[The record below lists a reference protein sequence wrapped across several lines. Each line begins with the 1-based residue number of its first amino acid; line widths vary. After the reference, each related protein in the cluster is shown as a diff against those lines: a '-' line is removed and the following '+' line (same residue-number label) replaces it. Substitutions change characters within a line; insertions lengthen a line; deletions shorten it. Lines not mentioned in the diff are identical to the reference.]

1 MKFGADFRRY
11 QRNFYQSQATA
22 GLFLFSGQFAQNLQT
37 GAARNV
43 MADLLL
49 GLPVY
54 RQEDGLPDEDR
65 TLGRTWRIHS
75 G

>member
-1 MKFGADFRRY
+1 
-11 QRNFYQSQATA
+11 
-22 GLFLFSGQFAQNLQT
+22 
-37 GAARNV
+37 

-65 TLGRTWRIHS
+65 KLGRTWRIHS